1 MKQTG
6 FSLIEI
12 MISSFIL
19 AIGILGL
26 AGMQTLAVKSVD
38 EVQQRT
44 LANSLLVDIT
54 ERMQLNH
61 VWLENAANN
70 YNTASLIGDASIA
83 APTCVTNGGFS
94 NCTGAQIKDN
104 DLFEWREKL
113 KFAHVKD
120 NSGTGLANPDAC
132 IATTANPSGSGV
144 IVTVVLSWFST
155 LSSVDAAKGKD
166 AIFVNCGSLSDNRNR
181 RQVSVQSFISQP

>member
-61 VWLENAANN
+61 VWLENSANN
-70 YNTASLIGDASIA
+70 YNTGSLVDDVLISPPA
-83 APTCVTNGGFS
+83 CVNNGEFS
-94 NCTGAQIKDN
+94 NCTGQEIKDN
-104 DLFEWREKL
+104 DLFEWHQKL
-113 KFAHVKD
+113 QSAHVKD
-120 NSGTGLANPDAC
+120 NTGTGLANPDAC
-132 IATTANPSGSGV
+132 IETTNTPSGV

-155 LSSVDAAKGKD
+155 LSSVDATTTA
-166 AIFVNCGSLSDNRNR
+166 VEGSLQTRCGTPGNNR
-181 RQVSVQSFISQP
+181 RQASVQSFISQP

>member
-26 AGMQTLAVKSVD
+26 AGMQMLAVKSVD
-38 EVQQRT
+38 EVQQRA

-61 VWLENAANN
+61 VWLETANNN
-70 YNTASLIGDASIA
+70 YNTDSLIGDESVVR
-83 APTCVTNGGFS
+83 PTCVNNGVFA
-94 NCTGAQIKDN
+94 NCSGGQVKDN
-104 DLFEWREKL
+104 DMFEWRQKL
-113 KFAHVKD
+113 QSAHVKD
-120 NSGTGLANPDAC
+120 NSDALANADAC
-132 IATTANPSGSGV
+132 IQTTATASGV
-144 IVTVVLSWFST
+144 IVTIVLSWFST
-155 LSSVDAAKGKD
+155 LSSTDAASD
-166 AIFVNCGSLSDNRNR
+166 AATGSIFADCGALDDNHNR
-181 RQVSVQSFISQP
+181 RQVSVQSFISKP

>member
-61 VWLENAANN
+61 VWLENSAND
-70 YNTASLIGDASIA
+70 YNTNSLIGDASIA
-83 APTCVTNGGFS
+83 PPTCVNNGEFS
-94 NCTGAQIKDN
+94 NCTGQEIKEN

-113 KFAHVKD
+113 KSAHVK
-120 NSGTGLANPDAC
+120 NNTGTGLANPDAC
-132 IATTANPSGSGV
+132 IATTATPSGSGV

-155 LSSVDAAKGKD
+155 LSSVDAAKDKS
-166 AIFVNCGSLSDNRNR
+166 AIFTGCGTPSNNR